1 MKEKNK
7 TLWPLGIFNV
17 FYVFSVFILICIVW
31 LGLMGLMEL
40 NILTGV
46 FGYAILLT
54 TLNAVLYLPP
64 LSCIWGIVQG
74 VRCWKSACGVKR
86 VDGLVC
92 FILSMIG
99 FLLFAVVMAFL
110 MNVSV

>member
-17 FYVFSVFILICIVW
+17 IYVFSVFILICIVW
-31 LGLMGLMEL
+31 LGFMGLMEL

-54 TLNAVLYLPP
+54 TLNVVLYLSP

-74 VRCWKSACGVKR
+74 VRCWESGYGRAH
-86 VDGLVC
+86 L
-92 FILSMIG
+92 ILSIIG
-99 FLLFAVVMAFL
+99 LLFFAVVSVFL
-110 MNVSV
+110 MSVTV